1 MANADCS
8 RLTSTEAR
16 RRCEQRHARLM
27 FGVAFPLCLV
37 ISLVT
42 RLLPRSRR
50 GSIMGFDGQYSLF
63 REARNAASM
72 WIPFA
77 LR

>member
-1 MANADCS
+1 MAKADCS
-8 RLTSTEAR
+8 KLASLEAR

-27 FGVAFPLCLV
+27 FGVAYPLCLA
-37 ISLVT
+37 IALAT

-50 GSIMGFDGQYSLF
+50 GSMLGFDGQYPLF